1 MQDKKKYKKGIH
13 KVSGN
18 LKKYY
23 FWKSRKNRKA
33 HYGGPFHRIIAAVG
47 SSQNSH

>member
-1 MQDKKKYKKGIH
+1 MSTYYFKIQDKKKYKKGIH

-23 FWKSRKNRKA
+23 FRNQERTEK
-33 HYGGPFHRIIAAVG
+33 HIMVDPCTE
-47 SSQNSH
+47 